1 MLITKIANSSLK
13 KSIRVGR
20 GISSGFGKTSGR
32 GHKGFKARSGSG
44 IKMGFEGGQMPIQ
57 RRVPKSGFTSRRKNI
72 HKIGFREIQKV
83 IQAHSVTDIEQYF
96 SSKHNLLE
104 SGILKKSTAKKIQFL
119 KLYNNFSEEET
130 KTHQASINALNK
142 LNKRLSVV

>member
-57 RRVPKSGFTSRRKNI
+57 RRLPKSGFTSRRKNI
-72 HKIGFREIQKV
+72 HKIGFREIHKV
-83 IQAHSVTDIEQYF
+83 MQAHSVSDIEQYL
-96 SSKHNLLE
+96 SRRSNLLD
-104 SGILKKSTAKKIQFL
+104 SGVLKKSTAKKIEFL
-119 KLYNNFSEEET
+119 KIYNNFSPEES
-130 KTHQASINALNK
+130 KTHQASFDTLNK
-142 LNKRLSVV
+142 INKRLSLV